1 MSDGVGRS
9 LQTECRL
16 TTASAN
22 RPLALVTH
30 LAHGDE
36 IPDIVIFTP
45 CLLMGIPSQTVKPE
59 GATPHM
65 VRALLDFALTLST
78 GARAKPAPSV
88 FRDNQDIILRKG
100 TTTPIILRMITI
112 RATIALPAG
121 GREVGA
127 APRPPAGG

>member
-1 MSDGVGRS
+1 MNDGVGRR

-16 TTASAN
+16 TTASAD

-36 IPDIVIFTP
+36 IPDIVTFTP

-59 GATPHM
+59 GATPLM
-65 VRALLDFALTLST
+65 VSALLHFALTLST
-78 GARAKPAPSV
+78 GARAKPVPSV

-100 TTTPIILRMITI
+100 NTTPIIQ
-112 RATIALPAG
+112 
-121 GREVGA
+121 
-127 APRPPAGG
+127 